1 MMHGT
6 TANCQQG
13 AQPVTVEASAALKTN
28 ADHCI
33 GLKIATHLII
43 IGSQSCHV
51 ALHATY
57 ATENEGRPIKQ
68 KSNFATF
75 KMFSTVVRSAI

>member
-1 MMHGT
+1 MTYST

-13 AQPVTVEASAALKTN
+13 AQPVIVGASAARLTN
-28 ADHCI
+28 TDHCKR
-33 GLKIATHLII
+33 LKIATHLII

-51 ALHATY
+51 AVHATY
-57 ATENEGRPIKQ
+57 ATENEARPIKQ

-75 KMFSTVVRSAI
+75 KMFSTDVRSTV